1 VRAPTT
7 AAGSPA
13 AGPAGF
19 AATAVAPNGLAPDG
33 FAAPTAIATQ
43 PGVTPA
49 GVATEGIA
57 PDGFVES
64 QLAGLSAIIR
74 LAEPAATTA
83 QHAAIALQPP
93 PPGPPP
99 TLPGWAAVTQ
109 ARPRPAPRSLRQLPG
124 LPLIVILTVQV
135 VTSFRLIKSNSAF
148 SDEALY
154 LWAGRLE
161 WSHWLHHTP
170 VPPFQ
175 TYFSGSPVVYP
186 PIGALAASVG
196 GLTGARLLSL
206 LFLLGATI
214 LLHGL
219 TKRIFD
225 RRSAHFAAALF
236 AGLGSAQFLGAFAT
250 YDAFAILGLATATWL
265 GIRSAGNRKLR
276 YRLLL
281 LIAAAIALAVADAA
295 KYTATLFDPV
305 VIVVIV
311 CFHWHAL
318 GRRAAIISGAT
329 VTFVLAGGVAAA
341 LVAGG
346 ASYWTGITSTTLT
359 RTHGN
364 WPVFGI
370 LYASAGWTGPVLVLA
385 IFGAMATSYA
395 TRSGAARTLAWTLVA
410 AGLLAPAEQ
419 ARIQV
424 FTSLFK
430 HVAFGCWFAA
440 PVAGY
445 ALTAFIRVIPAVKTT
460 QAVRVCLT
468 VVIASSLL
476 GVLLAANHFGNWN
489 NVSPAM
495 PTLSETLAANPG
507 RLLTDDAPP
516 ADYYLEGREPWQ
528 DIASVTAMPAW
539 QLAQAVKQ
547 RQFSVIVL
555 SFATGGGGCGN
566 QDPLLKDSAPDCL
579 QNLDLK
585 VLGDIIRDGGYQQVA
600 KIPYQTTSFQSSY
613 LIWARQGGSR

>member
-1 VRAPTT
+1 LKQGTATGWDSLQPPQPARPQAAAEVVSDSAPNASRAVRAPTT
-7 AAGSPA
+7 AAGPPA

-410 AGLLAPAEQ
+410 AGLLAPAEDSGLHQPVQ
-419 ARIQV
+419 ACRLRLLVRRAGGRLRADRLYPGDPGGQDHPGRA
-424 FTSLFK
+424 SLP
-430 HVAFGCWFAA
+430 HRRDRLQPARR
-440 PVAGY
+440 PAGG
-445 ALTAFIRVIPAVKTT
+445 
-460 QAVRVCLT
+460 Q
-468 VVIASSLL
+468 SLRQL
-476 GVLLAANHFGNWN
+476 EQRQPGNAN
-489 NVSPAM
+489 PQR
-495 PTLSETLAANPG
+495 NPG
-507 RLLTDDAPP
+507 RESWPATD
-516 ADYYLEGREPWQ
+516 R
-528 DIASVTAMPAW
+528 
-539 QLAQAVKQ
+539 
-547 RQFSVIVL
+547 
-555 SFATGGGGCGN
+555 
-566 QDPLLKDSAPDCL
+566 
-579 QNLDLK
+579 
-585 VLGDIIRDGGYQQVA
+585 
-600 KIPYQTTSFQSSY
+600 
-613 LIWARQGGSR
+613 